1 MELNKIYN
9 EDCLVGM
16 KRIPDKSVDMILC
29 DLPYGTTRNKWDTVI
44 PLELLWE
51 QYERVVK
58 DNGAVVLTAQT
69 PFDKVLG
76 TSNLKILRYEWVW
89 NKVSPTGHLNAKKM
103 PMKKTE
109 NILVFYKKLPTY
121 NAQGLIYN
129 PRIKTRLSKSVGSS
143 NYGKHSDFNF
153 SEYSG
158 YPTNLL
164 KFKRES
170 GLHPTQKPVAL
181 FEYLIKTYTNEGETV
196 LDNCMGSSNYGKH
209 SDSNFSEYS
218 GYPTNLLKFKR
229 ESGLHPTQKPVGL
242 FEYLIKTYTNEG
254 ETVLDNCM
262 GSGTTAIACINTNR
276 NYIGFEMDEGYYNAS
291 LDRIEEHKKTI
302 DAL

>member
-9 EDCLVGM
+9 EDCLEGM
-16 KRIPDKSVDMILC
+16 KEIPDKSVDMILC

-89 NKVSPTGHLNAKKM
+89 NKVLPTGHLNAKKM

-158 YPTNLL
+158 YPTNLI

-196 LDNCMGSSNYGKH
+196 LDNCMGS
-209 SDSNFSEYS
+209 
-218 GYPTNLLKFKR
+218 
-229 ESGLHPTQKPVGL
+229 
-242 FEYLIKTYTNEG
+242 
-254 ETVLDNCM
+254 
-262 GSGTTAIACINTNR
+262 GTTAIACINTNR
-276 NYIGFEMDEGYYNAS
+276 KYIGFELDEGYYKAS
-291 LDRIEEHKKTI
+291 IERINNHIKDKQMDLFEMLDN
-302 DAL
+302 